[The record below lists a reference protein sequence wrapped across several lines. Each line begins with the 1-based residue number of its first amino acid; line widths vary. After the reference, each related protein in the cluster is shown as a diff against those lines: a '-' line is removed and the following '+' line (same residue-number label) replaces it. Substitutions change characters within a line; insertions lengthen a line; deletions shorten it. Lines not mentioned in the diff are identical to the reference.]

1 MKSSYRW
8 AGRANPAW
16 DAGRSFGPRGADWTL
31 DAGRAGWASWAL
43 EPDRASGAS
52 CAIAA
57 SRASCALCPLAA
69 RGPRQARGTDG
80 SDWASGALFAARA
93 PIPRGSF

>member
-1 MKSSYRW
+1 MKLAYRW

-16 DAGRSFGPRGADWTL
+16 DAGRPFRPGGADRTL
-31 DAGRAGWASWAL
+31 DSCRARWASRAL
-43 EPDRASGAS
+43 EPDRASGA
-52 CAIAA
+52 CGAIAT
-57 SRASCALCPLAA
+57 SCASCALCPLIA

-80 SDWASGALFAARA
+80 PDWASGPLFAARA

>member
-1 MKSSYRW
+1 MKLAYRW

-16 DAGRSFGPRGADWTL
+16 DAGRPFRPGGADRPL
-31 DAGRAGWASWAL
+31 DAGRAGWASRAL

-57 SRASCALCPLAA
+57 SRTRRALCPLIA

-93 PIPRGSF
+93 PIPRGPF